1 MTIVKKIIKKFTF
14 AGALTLLLASTVFAS
29 NLPVDIR
36 PKNYSGN
43 IKFLK
48 QVELKYNFKGYNFSE
63 ISDLAYDPQKSLLY
77 MVSDKG
83 SMFTFSANFTNNN
96 FSLKP
101 LSATYFKRKNGKR
114 LRRWKRDTEGIALDS
129 AGQIFISREG
139 KPKVTLFSKNG
150 NKVKNL
156 ALPKALKKAKL
167 RSRNKSLESLAYHPA
182 YGLLTALEWPPKGTN
197 LHYQTI
203 YSLSGKK
210 WHFKSEPYK
219 KNGVAEVEI
228 MDDGNLLVLERA
240 YNGYF
245 GKFVV
250 TLKKVFIND
259 CKTKICPSKVFL
271 SIDSA
276 KNWHVEN
283 FEGLAKVGKNR
294 YLLVSDDNDSFF
306 LRTILI
312 YFEII

>member
-1 MTIVKKIIKKFTF
+1 MRLVNII
-14 AGALTLLLASTVFAS
+14 ASLVVAS
-29 NLPVDIR
+29 AILSAKAISVDIR
-36 PKNYSGN
+36 PKNYSGS
-43 IKFLK
+43 IKFIK
-48 QVELKYNFKGYNFSE
+48 QVELKYNFNGYNFSE
-63 ISDLAYDPQKSLLY
+63 ISDLAYNPAKHLLY

-83 SMFTFSANFTNNN
+83 SIFTFSANFTDNN
-96 FSLKP
+96 FTLKP
-101 LSATYFKRKNGKR
+101 LRAAYFKRKNGKR
-114 LRRWKRDTEGIALDS
+114 LKHWKRDTEGIALDS

-139 KPKVTLFSKNG
+139 KPRVTLFDSNG
-150 NKVKNL
+150 KKIKNL
-156 ALPKALKKAKL
+156 KLPKALKKAKL
-167 RSRNKSLESLAYHPA
+167 RSRNKSLESLAYHPQ

-203 YSLSGKK
+203 YALSGKK
-210 WHFKSEPYK
+210 WHFKTQAYK
-219 KNGVAEVEI
+219 KNGVAEVEV

-250 TLKKVFIND
+250 TLKKVFINN
-259 CKTKICPSKVFL
+259 CQTKICPSKVLL

-276 KNWHVEN
+276 KDWHVEN
-283 FEGLAKVGKNR
+283 FEGLAKIAKNR

-312 YFEII
+312 YLEIE